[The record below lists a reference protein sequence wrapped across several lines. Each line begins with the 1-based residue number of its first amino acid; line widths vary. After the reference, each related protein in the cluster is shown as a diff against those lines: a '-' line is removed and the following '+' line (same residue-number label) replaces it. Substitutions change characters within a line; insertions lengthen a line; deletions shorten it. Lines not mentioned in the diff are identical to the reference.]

1 MDGVSLQPLKQIV
14 NEKGDLYHAMKKSS
28 LGFEGFGE
36 AYFSSVTHGV
46 VKGWK
51 QHQRMTLN
59 LVVPVGAIAFVVYDE
74 RPESQT
80 RGEFFQQTLSQENYQ
95 RLTVAPG
102 LWMAF
107 AGVSQDLNLLLNI
120 ASIEHDPDEARNR
133 ELAEIPYAWDA
144 LS

>member
-28 LGFEGFGE
+28 PGFEGFGE

-74 RPESQT
+74 RPDSQT
-80 RGEFFQQTLSQENYQ
+80 RGEFFQQILSQENYQ

-107 AGVSQDLNLLLNI
+107 AGVSRNLNLLLNI

-133 ELAEIPYAWDA
+133 DLTEIPYAWDA

>member
-28 LGFEGFGE
+28 PGFEGFGE

-80 RGEFFQQTLSQENYQ
+80 RGEFFQQILSQENYQ

-107 AGVSQDLNLLLNI
+107 AGVSRNLNLLLNI

-133 ELAEIPYAWDA
+133 DLTEIPYAWDA